1 MLQFDRS
8 EFRYSPYPLA
18 VIQPALE
25 TSFYDELVRSFPSE
39 ELFGKL
45 PKYDYK
51 LSLSEKTN
59 RSTYLKFIET
69 TPAWRRLYGWVKSEA
84 FIRQVVAF
92 LVSRDVDLD
101 LDEYFTPS
109 GERLRIALGKIMR
122 GQIPSGPGR
131 LRTRFE
137 FSVLRADGGEVAP
150 HTDTPRKI
158 ITLVMSMIT
167 ADEWPLE
174 FGGGLEIDRA
184 TDPSYAFNWNNRI
197 VPWDKM
203 EAVETIPFRPNQCMI
218 FVKTFNSLHSVR
230 PMTQRGST
238 ALRKTITIVIEK
250 DD

>member
-1 MLQFDRS
+1 MLQFNEC

-18 VIQPALE
+18 VIRPALE
-25 TSFYDELVRSFPSE
+25 PSFYDELVRSFPSE
-39 ELFGKL
+39 ELFGKV

-51 LSLSEKTN
+51 LSLSEKFN
-59 RSTYLKFIET
+59 REAYMKFVEST
-69 TPAWRRLYGWVKSEA
+69 PPWRRLHSWIKTES
-84 FIRQVVAF
+84 FIRSVVEF
-92 LVSRDVDLD
+92 LASRNVDLD
-101 LDEYFTPS
+101 LDDYFMPR
-109 GERLRIALGKIMR
+109 GKRLRTALGKIAR
-122 GQIPSGPGR
+122 GEIPTGPGR

-158 ITLVMSMIT
+158 ITLVMSMI
-167 ADEWPLE
+167 APGEWPLE

-184 TDPSYAFNWNNRI
+184 TDPAYAFNWANRM

-203 EAVETIPFRPNQCMI
+203 EAVETVPFVPNQCMI

-230 PMTQRGST
+230 PMTQHGSK